1 MCVNTGYTFYT
12 KYSSSEMIDTERL
25 GILCLLLLIKSL
37 FRSHVNGLDRSYN
50 LTGVV
55 DLFDK
60 SMIYEY

>member
-1 MCVNTGYTFYT
+1 
-12 KYSSSEMIDTERL
+12 MIDTERL